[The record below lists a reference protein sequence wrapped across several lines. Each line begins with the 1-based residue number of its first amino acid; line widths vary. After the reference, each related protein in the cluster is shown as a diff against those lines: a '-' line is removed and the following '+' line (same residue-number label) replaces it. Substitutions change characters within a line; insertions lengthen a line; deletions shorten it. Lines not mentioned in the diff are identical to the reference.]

1 MVVVVVVVVML
12 MMGVVVML
20 ATAVLVVMMLLMVVV
35 MFAVVVVMVA
45 AVVVWALLVNC
56 LLRVGR
62 AQTFEARSLGC
73 ALAAQEG
80 HDVALVVFDGVL
92 KGSPV
97 AALQEVRGGGGARKC
112 ASDTLALP
120 AFGRHISPALYQ
132 QLHDSQMTIACGAD
146 ERGVVAVEV
155 ALILN

>member
-1 MVVVVVVVVML
+1 MVVVVVVVLL
-12 MMGVVVML
+12 MMGVVVMF

-62 AQTFEARSLGC
+62 APTFEARSLGC

-80 HDVALVVFDGVL
+80 HNVALFVLNGVL

-97 AALQEVRGGGGARKC
+97 AALQGVRGAGARNAQAAHGHYLSLAVISAPC
-112 ASDTLALP
+112 DTSSCTA
-120 AFGRHISPALYQ
+120 AR
-132 QLHDSQMTIACGAD
+132 
-146 ERGVVAVEV
+146 
-155 ALILN
+155 

>member
-1 MVVVVVVVVML
+1 
-12 MMGVVVML
+12 
-20 ATAVLVVMMLLMVVV
+20 

-80 HDVALVVFDGVL
+80 HNVAIVPFDGEFE
-92 KGSPV
+92 GSPSA
-97 AALQEVRGGGGARKC
+97 AALQGVRGGGAQTHAAHLHYLVLAVMSALRATSSCTTAR
-112 ASDTLALP
+112 
-120 AFGRHISPALYQ
+120 
-132 QLHDSQMTIACGAD
+132 
-146 ERGVVAVEV
+146 
-155 ALILN
+155 